1 MIIYIIAAMFFV
13 WLIESQI
20 YLSFAQ
26 HIFRRS
32 QKTLQTLMLA
42 HKGDSQGFR
51 DEAKEIFGYHKVNN
65 VLANMALKP
74 ALIVDWLK
82 IAGIIVC
89 IGMSGYLFVVSS
101 PAYSLWA
108 TAAGVIFLFSLL
120 AKWLI
125 ILFAYLLTGGMPGG
139 PASMLTS
146 VLQYNFEDE
155 EEDEDK
161 VTRMYQDNPMLEE
174 LQRVLEGK

>member
-1 MIIYIIAAMFFV
+1 MDLFIQYGSGGRIGI
-13 WLIESQI
+13 S
-20 YLSFAQ
+20 
-26 HIFRRS
+26 
-32 QKTLQTLMLA
+32 KA
-42 HKGDSQGFR
+42 HS
-51 DEAKEIFGYHKVNN
+51 APW
-65 VLANMALKP
+65 A
-74 ALIVDWLK
+74 
-82 IAGIIVC
+82 
-89 IGMSGYLFVVSS
+89 MSG
-101 PAYSLWA
+101 
-108 TAAGVIFLFSLL
+108 AGVIFLFSLL

-146 VLQYNFEDE
+146 VLQFNFGDEEE